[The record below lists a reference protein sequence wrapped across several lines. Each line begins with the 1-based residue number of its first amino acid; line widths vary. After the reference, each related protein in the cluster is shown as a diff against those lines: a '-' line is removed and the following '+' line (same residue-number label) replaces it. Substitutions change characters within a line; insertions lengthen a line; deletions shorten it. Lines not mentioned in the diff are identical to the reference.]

1 MTPPAPPALT
11 AAEER
16 ELDALL
22 GKLLLPSFTPREVE
36 IASATARAVL
46 AHVRAALAAPPP
58 DAVQPPPADAKEWT
72 CRQCGGDVLWCK
84 CPAPP
89 DAGLVAL
96 VRSLPEW
103 DKDGYCVFDCG
114 AHRVGASRDGN
125 EVMAHII
132 YDHATEKVEHRRCGY
147 ACQQHAV
154 TCYWR
159 TLQAALPARP
169 TEPTP

>member
-96 VRSLPEW
+96 VREAISAVL
-103 DKDGYCVFDCG
+103 CVMEPS
-114 AHRVGASRDGN
+114 V
-125 EVMAHII
+125 
-132 YDHATEKVEHRRCGY
+132 ATL
-147 ACQQHAV
+147 
-154 TCYWR
+154 R
-159 TLQAALPARP
+159 TLSDSGDVSDWIRADVYALESGLKMLRALLASPA
-169 TEPTP
+169 EPTP